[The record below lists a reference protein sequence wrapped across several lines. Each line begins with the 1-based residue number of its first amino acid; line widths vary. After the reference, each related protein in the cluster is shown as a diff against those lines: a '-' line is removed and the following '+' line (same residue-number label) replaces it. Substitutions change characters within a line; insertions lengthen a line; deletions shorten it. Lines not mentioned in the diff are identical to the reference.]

1 MSLFVRNFVELLV
14 LALWAVVLARVVVSW
29 VDPTARNQVSRQVIA
44 LSEPFLAPIR
54 RFIPSTGMF
63 DLSPIILFVVLALVL
78 QVLR

>member
-1 MSLFVRNFVELLV
+1 MGLFVRNFVELLV

-29 VDPTARNQVSRQVIA
+29 VDPAARNQVSRQIVA

-54 RFIPSTGMF
+54 RLLPSTGML